1 MAYKVDKTAEEC
13 LQTVVEHFWKE
24 DSDTRQRQVR
34 QWKRL
39 KLFWEGIQQI
49 WYSETAH
56 DWRVFDQ
63 QELYADTDQGNYD
76 KPINIFRAYLESIIA
91 ALSVLV
97 PPIKCFPDD
106 ADNPLDIQTAKAA
119 DKIAKLIFRHNEAQ
133 LIWLQAL
140 FIYCTEGMVALHTYT
155 KEDESYGTYK
165 EKQFED
171 YEETHEVTICTNCGF
186 NLADK
191 ILTDQAED
199 EFNPEMSEMQV
210 EFQMEPETE
219 LCPACMQLMAP
230 ETKIDNLI
238 VTRVVGETEHPKSR
252 QCMEVYGGLF
262 VKIPNYARKQA
273 DIPYLIHVYETH
285 YAVAREH
292 YAADRPDLREKIQGN
307 ASSSGGFEP
316 NEQFTRT
323 NVQYRGAVPSEMVT
337 IRNCW
342 LRPSAFQILDEE
354 KCNYLRKKFPN
365 GARVVMINDVVAE
378 YNNETLDDA
387 WTLTYNPLSD
397 YLLFNPLGM
406 LLVSVQEIT
415 NDLVSLTVQTIEH
428 GIPQTFADPS
438 VLNFDGYAQLETTP
452 GGIFPATPK
461 PGAQGGI
468 RDAFYEIKTAT
479 LSQEVLPFGQEIQS
493 MGQLVTGALPSLFG
507 GDIQGSK
514 TASQYSMSRA
524 QALQR
529 LQNTWKMFTSWWKT
543 GFGKVIPAYI
553 KEMRDDERYVEMLKD
568 GNFINCVIRK
578 AELAGKLGSIEIES
592 NENLPITWMQKKDVI
607 MQLMQAN
614 NPQILQMLASPEN
627 LPLIYEAIGID
638 DFYIPG
644 EDSRNKQYD
653 EIKELLNSQPLQV
666 PAPPP
671 VEGEAEQAALLGEK
685 APEIPETIEE
695 PSVEVGEFDN
705 HAVEYEICVK
715 WINSPQGQLAKVE
728 NPQGYLNVCLH
739 ARMHKVALDM
749 EMMQQMQAQ
758 TGANPNAS
766 GKVASPKE
774 TDKEA
779 PIMGEG
785 DVAVNQ

>member
-1 MAYKVDKTAEEC
+1 MAYRVDEKAEKA
-13 LQTVVEHFWKE
+13 LQTVVENFWKE
-24 DSDTRQRQVR
+24 DSATRERQVR

-39 KLFWEGIQQI
+39 KLFWEGIQQV

-56 DWRVFDQ
+56 DWRVWDQ

-76 KPINIFRAYLESIIA
+76 KPINVFRAYLESIIA

-106 ADNPLDIQTAKAA
+106 ADNPLDIQTAKAG

-155 KEDESYGTYK
+155 KEDEAYGTYK
-165 EKQFED
+165 EQETEE
-171 YEETHEVTICTNCGF
+171 YEETHEYSICTNCGF

-191 ILTDQAED
+191 VLTDQAKD
-199 EFNPEMSEMQV
+199 EYNPEMSEMQT

-219 LCPACMQLMAP
+219 LCPACMEMMSP
-230 ETKIDNLI
+230 ETVQENLV
-238 VTRVVGETEHPKSR
+238 VTRIVGVTTHPKSR
-252 QCMEVYGGLF
+252 QCMEVYGGLY

-273 DIPYLIHVYETH
+273 DIPYLINVYETH
-285 YAVAREH
+285 YAIARAH
-292 YAADRPDLREKIQGN
+292 YAIDRPELREKIQ
-307 ASSSGGFEP
+307 ASASTSGGFEP
-316 NEQFTRT
+316 NEQFARS
-323 NVQYRGAVPSEMVT
+323 NPQYRGQVPNEMVT

-342 LRPSAFQILDEE
+342 LRPSAFEILETEE
-354 KCNYLRKKFPN
+354 CNYLRKKFPN
-365 GARVVMINDVVAE
+365 GAKVVMINDVVAE
-378 YNNETLDDA
+378 CCDESLDDA

-397 YLLFNPLGM
+397 FLMFNPLGM

-415 NDLVSLTVQTIEH
+415 NDLISLTVQTIEH

-438 VLNFDGYAQLETTP
+438 VLNFDGYQQLESTP

-461 PGAQGGI
+461 PGSSSVGE
-468 RDAFYEIKTAT
+468 AFYEIKTAT

-493 MGQLVTGALPSLFG
+493 LGQMVTGALPSLFG

-529 LQNTWKMFTSWWKT
+529 LQNTWKMFTSWWKM

-568 GNFINCVIRK
+568 GNFINCIIRK
-578 AELAGKLGSIEIES
+578 SELAGKLGAIEIES

-638 DFYIPG
+638 DFYVPG

-685 APEIPETIEE
+685 APDAPDTIEE
-695 PSVEVGEFDN
+695 PSVEVDEFDN

-715 WINSPQGQLAKVE
+715 WINSPQGQLAKKE
-728 NPQGYLNVCLH
+728 NSQGYLNVCLH
-739 ARMHKVALDM
+739 ARMHKIALDM
-749 EMMQQMQAQ
+749 EMMQQMQSQA
-758 TGANPNAS
+758 GPNPNAS

-785 DVAVNQ
+785 DVATN